1 MNINVNPSEEKS
13 STLRA
18 LAHFFNCLAADADG
32 KPAKQNTV
40 GTLTYEV
47 EVDTSKAEA
56 ALDRLEQL
64 AGNERPDAPSASE
77 ASTQVATAA
86 SASVADVGPLD
97 KNGLPWDERIH
108 SSSKNQ
114 NADGTWRYLRGGDTA
129 ERAAVEAE
137 LRAAGYGQGQA
148 EQTPPPPPPPV
159 NQGTGSDAPPPP
171 PPVTQAASVDAPPP
185 PPPPVAPA
193 PAADGNGD
201 EVTTA
206 MVFKRASSLSKEQ
219 QAQALELVGLTVMG
233 DFLKKQKDDPSLI
246 QGLWDAMVA
255 ITGEE

>member
-1 MNINVNPSEEKS
+1 MKIEFNAFDVPPSK
-13 STLRA
+13 LRA
-18 LAHFFNCLAADADG
+18 LAHFLNCLASDAEG

-56 ALDRLEQL
+56 ALDRLEKL

-77 ASTQVATAA
+77 ASTQAQTAA
-86 SASVADVGPLD
+86 SASAADVGPLD
-97 KNGLPWDERIH
+97 KNGMPWDERIH

-114 NADGTWRYLRGGDTA
+114 NADGTWRYLRGGDA
-129 ERAAVEAE
+129 EQRAAVEAE
-137 LRAAGYGQGQA
+137 LRARGYGQVQTEQA
-148 EQTPPPPPPPV
+148 PPPPPPV
-159 NQGTGSDAPPPP
+159 NQVTGSDAPPPP

-185 PPPPVAPA
+185 PPPVVSA